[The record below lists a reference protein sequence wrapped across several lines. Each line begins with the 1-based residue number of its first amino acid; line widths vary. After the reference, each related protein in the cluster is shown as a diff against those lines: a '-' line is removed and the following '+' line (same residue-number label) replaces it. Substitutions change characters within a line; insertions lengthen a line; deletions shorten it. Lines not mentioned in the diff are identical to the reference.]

1 MIRTVIMFGFWTLYG
16 LFVALA
22 GFPWTFI
29 TGKVDF
35 LYRICMWG
43 AAEGV
48 RLTGVQVEVVGR
60 EKLDPQRSYIF
71 MSNHASTIDPP
82 VLVPRI
88 PRRTSVLV
96 KKELFRVPLLAQAM
110 RLGSLVP
117 VDRSNREAAISSLRA
132 ASQVLASG
140 INMTIFIEGTR
151 SYDGRLLPFKK
162 GPFYL
167 AEESHVPIVP
177 VTISGSQ
184 RVMPKNSIK
193 ISSGVITV
201 TFHPPMDAA
210 EFRDRDALM
219 LAVRDKIAS
228 ALPEELRGSRAT
240 SREESVSSERE
251 QEPY

>member
-1 MIRTVIMFGFWTLYG
+1 MIRTAIMFGFWMLYG
-16 LFVALA
+16 VFVALV

-29 TGKVDF
+29 SGKVDF

-48 RLTGVQVEVVGR
+48 RLAGVRVEVVGR
-60 EKLDPQRSYIF
+60 EQLDPQQSYIF

-110 RLGSLVP
+110 RMGSLVP

-177 VTISGSQ
+177 VTIAGSPA
-184 RVMPKNSIK
+184 VMPKKSIK
-193 ISSGVITV
+193 VSSGLITV
-201 TFHPPMDAA
+201 TFHAPMHAA
-210 EFRDRDALM
+210 EFKDRDALM

-228 ALPEELRGSRAT
+228 ALPQELRVRGAT
-240 SREESVSSERE
+240 PGESSVSGERE
-251 QEPY
+251 QEHY